1 MKYHVLLQTT
11 ETGPIHE
18 FDYGDK
24 DDIVDNVLEPYL
36 LNDEFQFNG
45 YFIQPSKVERLL
57 VYETETTAK
66 GCVDHAY
73 KNLGSGIIM
82 VISEEDCVF
91 DNGEYGRDITRP
103 LLNEVKG
110 NIKKEKTR
118 QDSSAQEE
126 EASNRPIETI
136 FLGYSYRQKDDE
148 FVSGFKELLSDRGYE
163 VLDGKA
169 DGLGSI
175 SQAIIEK
182 IKISDAV
189 VIVMTKRDKKENGK
203 FTTAAWLLEEKGAGL
218 ALGKPVGMLVEEE
231 IDDSDIGGMQGD
243 NQRFHFTR
251 NNFLKTAM
259 NFLRV
264 LSKEKT

>member
-1 MKYHVLLQTT
+1 MKFHVLLKTA

-18 FDYGDK
+18 FNYEDK
-24 DDIVDNVLEPYL
+24 GEIVNNVLEPYL
-36 LNDEFQFNG
+36 LNEEFQFNG

-57 VYETETTAK
+57 VSETEITAK
-66 GCVDHAY
+66 ECVDHAY
-73 KNLGSGIIM
+73 RNLGSGIIM

-91 DNGEYGRDITRP
+91 DNDKYGRDITRS
-103 LLNEVKG
+103 LLNEVKK
-110 NIKKEKTR
+110 NIKEEKAGR
-118 QDSSAQEE
+118 GLNDQEQV
-126 EASNRPIETI
+126 ASNRPIETI
-136 FLGYSYRQKDDE
+136 FLGYSYRQEDDE
-148 FVSGFKELLSDRGYE
+148 FVSGFKELLSDKGYE

-182 IKISDAV
+182 IQISDAV